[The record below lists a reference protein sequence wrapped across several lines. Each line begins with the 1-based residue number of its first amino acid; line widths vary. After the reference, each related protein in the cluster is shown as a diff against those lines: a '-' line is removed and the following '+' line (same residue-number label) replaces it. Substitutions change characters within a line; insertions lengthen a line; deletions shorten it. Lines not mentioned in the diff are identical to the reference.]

1 MHTRRYLR
9 ISSLRMRLMFG
20 AAVTVS
26 VFMLALFPALQQV
39 FTATLEESIE
49 QRLAADASAL
59 ISAAQIVKGQLH
71 MPEKL
76 PDEEFDILPARQLG
90 FIYGNKGGLLWRSRS
105 SENVTINYQPKYDG
119 HGHDFVR
126 AKDTQGRE
134 FFIYDV
140 EVDLLRGQSADFSIV
155 TMQPVSDYQS
165 MYDSL
170 RQQLY
175 VWLGLALLLL
185 LGFLWLGLGWGI
197 RSLRSLSAELDDVEN
212 GKRASLSDEHPR
224 ELLRLTRSLNRLLD
238 SERQQ
243 SERYRHSLDDLAH
256 SLKTPLAVLQ
266 GVGEVLSVQSD
277 SAEQARILQGQVN
290 RMSQQVSY
298 QLQRASLRK
307 SGLLRY
313 SVKLQPLLESLLDAL
328 GKVYREKRVQ
338 VSQVLTA
345 ELRVPVEKG
354 ALLELLGN
362 ILENAY
368 RLCVGEIRIS
378 AHLTTTHCELIV
390 EDDGPGV
397 PAHQRERILKRGER
411 LDTQYPGQGIG
422 TAVVKD
428 IIDSYG
434 GQLFVEDSVLGGA
447 QFRIIFPLNQADAL
461 SRF

>member
-1 MHTRRYLR
+1 MPLQNKNKA
-9 ISSLRMRLMFG
+9 SSLRMRLMFG
-20 AAVTVS
+20 AAFTVS
-26 VFMLALFPALQQV
+26 LFMLALFPALQQV
-39 FTATLEESIE
+39 FTSALEQSIE

-59 ISAAQIVKGQLH
+59 ISAASVSKGQLR

-90 FIYGNKGGLLWRSRS
+90 FIYDNKGSLLWRSRS
-105 SENVTINYQPKYDG
+105 SKNVNINYQPKYDG
-119 HGHDFVR
+119 AQNHEFLR
-126 AKDTQGRE
+126 AQDSEGRE

-140 EVDLLRGQSADFSIV
+140 EVDLLRGQSAYFSIV
-155 TMQPVSDYQS
+155 TMQPVSDYQA
-165 MYDSL
+165 MYGNL

-175 VWLGLALLLL
+175 VWLCFALLLL

-197 RSLRSLSAELDDVEN
+197 RSLRSLSAELDDVEM
-212 GKRASLSDEHPR
+212 GRRASLSDEHPR
-224 ELLRLTRSLNRLLD
+224 ELLRLTRSLNRLLE

-266 GVGEVLSVQSD
+266 GVGEVLSTQPSN
-277 SAEQARILQGQVN
+277 AEQVRTLQGQVN
-290 RMSQQVSY
+290 RMSQQISY
-298 QLQRASLRK
+298 QLQRARLRK

-313 SVKLQPLLESLLDAL
+313 QVKLKPLLDSLLEAL
-328 GKVYREKRVQ
+328 DKVYRDKRVQ
-338 VSQVLTA
+338 VTPVFSA
-345 ELRVPVEKG
+345 ELRVPVEQG

-368 RLCVGEIRIS
+368 RLCINEIRIS
-378 AHLTTTHCELIV
+378 AQLTANGCELMV

-397 PAHQRERILKRGER
+397 PKHQRERILKRGER

-434 GQLFVEDSVLGGA
+434 GQLFVEDSVLSGA
-447 QFRIIFPLNQADAL
+447 QFRIIFPLN
-461 SRF
+461 

>member
-1 MHTRRYLR
+1 MIKIPVRHKSRV
-9 ISSLRMRLMFG
+9 SSLRMRLMLG
-20 AAVTVS
+20 AAATVS

-39 FTATLEESIE
+39 FTAALEQSIE

-59 ISAAQIVKGQLH
+59 ISAASIVDGQLQ

-90 FIYGNKGGLLWRSRS
+90 FIYNNAGALLWRSRS
-105 SENVTINYQPKYDG
+105 TNTVKINYQPKYDG
-119 HGHDFVR
+119 HGHEFMRVHDSE
-126 AKDTQGRE
+126 GRE
-134 FFIYDV
+134 YFVYDV
-140 EVDLLRGQSADFSIV
+140 EVDLLRGQNADYSIV
-155 TMQPVSDYQS
+155 TVQPVSDYQE

-197 RSLRSLSAELDDVEN
+197 RSLRSLSAELDEVET
-212 GKRASLSDEHPR
+212 GQREALSDEHPR
-224 ELLRLTRSLNRLLD
+224 ELLRLTRSLNRLLE

-243 SERYRHSLDDLAH
+243 SARYRHSLDDLAH

-266 GVGEVLSVQSD
+266 GLSEVLAQQSGHHKH
-277 SAEQARILQGQVN
+277 AQTLQGQVN
-290 RMSQQVSY
+290 RMSQQISY

-313 SVKLQPLLESLLDAL
+313 QVKLKPLLASLIEALD
-328 GKVYREKRVQ
+328 KVYHDKQVRVTQ
-338 VSQVLTA
+338 AFSA
-345 ELRVPVEKG
+345 ELRVPVEQG
-354 ALLELLGN
+354 ALLELFGN

-368 RLCVGEIRIS
+368 RLCLGQIRIS
-378 AHLTTTHCELIV
+378 AQLHAAGCELIV

-397 PAHQRERILKRGER
+397 PKHQRERILKRGER

-434 GQLFVEDSVLGGA
+434 GQLFVEESELGGA
-447 QFRIIFPLNQADAL
+447 QFRVVFPLN
-461 SRF
+461 

>member
-1 MHTRRYLR
+1 MQHMHRDKKVT
-9 ISSLRMRLMFG
+9 SLRMRLMLG

-26 VFMLALFPALQQV
+26 LFMLALFPALQQV
-39 FTATLEESIE
+39 FTQSLEQAIE

-59 ISAAQIVKGQLH
+59 ISAARINNGQLQ

-90 FIYGNKGGLLWRSRS
+90 FIYDDKGTVLWRSRS
-105 SENVTINYQPKYDG
+105 SEDVKINYQPKYDG
-119 HGHDFVR
+119 HGHEFLR
-126 AKDTQGRE
+126 AKDGEGRE

-140 EVDLLRGQSADFSIV
+140 EVDLLRGKSADFSIV
-155 TMQPVSDYQS
+155 TMQPVSDYQK

-175 VWLGLALLLL
+175 VWLGFALLLL

-197 RSLRSLSAELDDVEN
+197 RSLRSLSAELDDVET
-212 GKRASLSDEHPR
+212 GKRAALSDEHPR
-224 ELLRLTRSLNRLLD
+224 ELLRLTRSLNRLLE

-266 GVGEVLSVQSD
+266 GVGEVLAAWPD
-277 SAEQARILQGQVN
+277 NAEQAGTLLGQVN
-290 RMSQQVSY
+290 RMSQQISY

-313 SVKLQPLLESLLDAL
+313 QVKLQPLLSSLLVAL
-328 GKVYREKRVQ
+328 DKVYRDKNVRVQ
-338 VSQVLTA
+338 QDFSA
-345 ELRVPVEKG
+345 ELRVPVEQG

-368 RLCVGEIRIS
+368 RLSVSEIRIS
-378 AHLTTTHCELIV
+378 AQLTENCCELIV

-397 PAHQRERILKRGER
+397 PRHQRERILQRGER

-422 TAVVKD
+422 IAVVKD
-428 IIDSYG
+428 IIGSYG
-434 GQLFVEDSVLGGA
+434 GEFFVEDSDLGGA
-447 QFRIIFPLNQADAL
+447 QFRVVFPLN
-461 SRF
+461 

>member
-1 MHTRRYLR
+1 MPLQKNNKA
-9 ISSLRMRLMFG
+9 SSLRVRLMIG
-20 AAVTVS
+20 AAITVS
-26 VFMLALFPALQQV
+26 VFMLALFPALQKV
-39 FTATLEESIE
+39 FTTALEESIE

-59 ISAAQIVKGQLH
+59 ISAARISGGQLQ

-90 FIYGNKGGLLWRSRS
+90 FIYDNKGRLLWRSRS
-105 SENVTINYQPKYDG
+105 SRNINIDYQPKFDG
-119 HGHDFVR
+119 RGHEFLR
-126 AKDTQGRE
+126 AKDSSGKE
-134 FFIYDV
+134 HYIYDV
-140 EVDLLRGQSADFSIV
+140 EVDLLRGKSAEFSIV
-155 TMQPVSDYQS
+155 TMQPASDYQV
-165 MYDSL
+165 MHKSL
-170 RQQLY
+170 RRQLY
-175 VWLGLALLLL
+175 VWLGFALLLL

-197 RSLRSLSAELDDVEN
+197 RSLRSLSAELDEVET

-224 ELLRLTRSLNRLLD
+224 ELLRLTRSLNRLLE

-266 GVGEVLSVQSD
+266 GVAEVLLKQFTSV
-277 SAEQARILQGQVN
+277 EQARVLQGQVN
-290 RMSQQVSY
+290 RMSQQISY

-313 SVKLQPLLESLLDAL
+313 QVKLKPLLGSLIDAL
-328 GKVYREKRVQ
+328 DKVYLDKGVVTTQSLPEG
-338 VSQVLTA
+338 
-345 ELRVPVEKG
+345 LRVPVEQG

-368 RLCVGEIRIS
+368 RLCVKEVRIS
-378 AHLTTTHCELIV
+378 ARLTDTECELTV

-397 PAHQRERILKRGER
+397 PKHQRERILKRGER

-434 GQLFVEDSVLGGA
+434 GQLFVEESSLGGA
-447 QFRIIFPLNQADAL
+447 QFRIVFPLN
-461 SRF
+461 

>member
-1 MHTRRYLR
+1 MQMRKKNKA
-9 ISSLRMRLMFG
+9 SSLRVRLMLG

-39 FTATLEESIE
+39 FTSALEESIE

-59 ISAAQIVKGQLH
+59 ISAARITQGKLR

-76 PDEEFDILPARQLG
+76 PEEEFDILPARQLG
-90 FIYGNKGGLLWRSRS
+90 FIYDNKGLLLWRSRS
-105 SENVTINYQPKYDG
+105 SENVKINYNPKYDG
-119 HGHDFVR
+119 RGHEFLR
-126 AKDTQGRE
+126 AEDAEGRE
-134 FFIYDV
+134 FFVYDV
-140 EVDLLRGQSADFSIV
+140 EVNLLRGMSADFSIV
-155 TMQPVSDYQS
+155 TMQPVSDYQL
-165 MYDSL
+165 MYDNL

-197 RSLRSLSAELDDVEN
+197 GSLRSLSAELDEVET
-212 GKRASLSDEHPR
+212 GKRAALSDEHPL
-224 ELLRLTRSLNRLLD
+224 ELLRLTRSLNRLLE

-266 GVGEVLSVQSD
+266 GVGEVISAQPSN
-277 SAEQARILQGQVN
+277 AEQARTLQGQVN
-290 RMSQQVSY
+290 RMNQQISY

-313 SVKLQPLLESLLDAL
+313 QVKLKPLLTSLIEALD
-328 GKVYREKRVQ
+328 KVYRDKRVVVQ
-338 VSQVLTA
+338 QDYSA
-345 ELRVPVEKG
+345 ELRVPVEQG

-368 RLCVGEIRIS
+368 RLCVSEIRIS
-378 AHLTTTHCELIV
+378 ARLSDMGCEFIV

-397 PAHQRERILKRGER
+397 PKHQRERILKRGER

-434 GQLFVEDSVLGGA
+434 GQLFVEDSTLGGA
-447 QFRIIFPLNQADAL
+447 QFRVIFPLN
-461 SRF
+461 

>member
-1 MHTRRYLR
+1 MPLQNKNKA
-9 ISSLRMRLMFG
+9 SSLRMRLMFG
-20 AAVTVS
+20 AAFTVS
-26 VFMLALFPALQQV
+26 LFMLALFPALQQV
-39 FTATLEESIE
+39 FTSALEQSIE

-59 ISAAQIVKGQLH
+59 ISAASVSKGQLR

-90 FIYGNKGGLLWRSRS
+90 FIYDNKGSLLWRSRS
-105 SENVTINYQPKYDG
+105 SKNVNINYQPKYDG
-119 HGHDFVR
+119 TQNHEFLR
-126 AKDTQGRE
+126 AQDSEGRE

-140 EVDLLRGQSADFSIV
+140 EVDLLRGQSAYFSIV
-155 TMQPVSDYQS
+155 TMQPVSDYQA
-165 MYDSL
+165 MYGNL

-175 VWLGLALLLL
+175 VWLCFALLLL

-197 RSLRSLSAELDDVEN
+197 RSLRSLSAELDDVEM
-212 GKRASLSDEHPR
+212 GRRASLSDEHPR
-224 ELLRLTRSLNRLLD
+224 ELLRLTRSLNRLLE

-266 GVGEVLSVQSD
+266 GVGEVLSTQPSN
-277 SAEQARILQGQVN
+277 AEQVRTLQGQVN
-290 RMSQQVSY
+290 RMSQQISY
-298 QLQRASLRK
+298 QLQRARLRK

-313 SVKLQPLLESLLDAL
+313 QVKLKPLLDSLLEAL
-328 GKVYREKRVQ
+328 DKVYRDKRVQ
-338 VSQVLTA
+338 VTPVFSA
-345 ELRVPVEKG
+345 ELRVPVEQG

-368 RLCVGEIRIS
+368 RLCINEIRIS
-378 AHLTTTHCELIV
+378 AQLTANGCELMV

-397 PAHQRERILKRGER
+397 PKHQRERILKRGER

-447 QFRIIFPLNQADAL
+447 QFRIIFPLN
-461 SRF
+461 

>member
-1 MHTRRYLR
+1 MQHMHRDKKVT
-9 ISSLRMRLMFG
+9 SLRMRLMLG

-26 VFMLALFPALQQV
+26 LFMLALLPALQQV
-39 FTATLEESIE
+39 FTQSLEQAIE

-59 ISAAQIVKGQLH
+59 ISAARINNGQLQ

-90 FIYGNKGGLLWRSRS
+90 FIYDDKGTVLWRSRS
-105 SENVTINYQPKYDG
+105 SEDVKINYQPKYDG
-119 HGHDFVR
+119 HGHEFLR
-126 AKDTQGRE
+126 AKDSEGRE

-140 EVDLLRGQSADFSIV
+140 EVDLLRGKSADFSIV
-155 TMQPVSDYQS
+155 TMQPVSDYQK

-175 VWLGLALLLL
+175 VWLGFALLLL

-197 RSLRSLSAELDDVEN
+197 RSLRSLSAELDDVET
-212 GKRASLSDEHPR
+212 GKRAALSDEHPR
-224 ELLRLTRSLNRLLD
+224 ELLRLTRSLNRLLE

-266 GVGEVLSVQSD
+266 GVGEVLAARPD
-277 SAEQARILQGQVN
+277 NAEQAGTLLGQVN
-290 RMSQQVSY
+290 RMSQQISY

-313 SVKLQPLLESLLDAL
+313 QVKLQPLLSSLLVAL
-328 GKVYREKRVQ
+328 DKVYRDKNVRVQ
-338 VSQVLTA
+338 QDFSA
-345 ELRVPVEKG
+345 ELRVPVEQG

-368 RLCVGEIRIS
+368 RLSVSEIRIS
-378 AHLTTTHCELIV
+378 AQLTENCCELIV

-397 PAHQRERILKRGER
+397 PRHQRERILQRGER

-422 TAVVKD
+422 IAVVKD
-428 IIDSYG
+428 IIGSYG
-434 GQLFVEDSVLGGA
+434 GEFFVEDSDLGGA
-447 QFRIIFPLNQADAL
+447 QFRVVFPLN
-461 SRF
+461 

>member
-1 MHTRRYLR
+1 MKIGKNNRKRVT
-9 ISSLRMRLMFG
+9 SLRMRLMLG

-26 VFMLALFPALQQV
+26 LFMLALFPALQQV
-39 FTATLEESIE
+39 FTSALEESIE

-59 ISAAQIVKGQLH
+59 ISAARISKGRLQ

-90 FIYGNKGGLLWRSRS
+90 FIYDHKGALLWRSRS
-105 SENVTINYQPKYDG
+105 SKNVYINYLPKYNGRG
-119 HGHDFVR
+119 HEFLR
-126 AKDTQGRE
+126 AEDTQGRE
-134 FFIYDV
+134 FFVYDV
-140 EVDLLRGQSADFSIV
+140 EINLLKGQSASFSIV

-165 MYDSL
+165 MYDNL

-197 RSLRSLSAELDDVEN
+197 RSLRSLSAELDEVET
-212 GKRASLSDEHPR
+212 GQRAALSDAHPR
-224 ELLRLTRSLNRLLD
+224 ELLRLTRSLNRLLE

-266 GVGEVLSVQSD
+266 GVAEVLSVQPGN
-277 SAEQARILQGQVN
+277 AEQAGTLQGQVT
-290 RMSQQVSY
+290 RMSQQISY

-313 SVKLQPLLESLLDAL
+313 SVKLKPLLGSLREALD
-328 GKVYREKRVQ
+328 KVYRDKGVQ
-338 VSQVLTA
+338 LTQNFSS
-345 ELRVPVEKG
+345 ELRVPVEQG

-368 RLCVGEIRIS
+368 RLCVSEIRVS
-378 AHLTTTHCELIV
+378 AQLTDTGCEITV

-397 PAHQRERILKRGER
+397 PKDQRARILKRGER

-434 GQLFVEDSVLGGA
+434 GELFVEDSSLGGA
-447 QFRIIFPLNQADAL
+447 QFRIVFPLNE
-461 SRF
+461 

>member
-1 MHTRRYLR
+1 MHMRKKNKA
-9 ISSLRMRLMFG
+9 SSLRVRLMLG

-39 FTATLEESIE
+39 FTSALEKSIE

-59 ISAAQIVKGQLH
+59 ISAASITQGRLR

-76 PDEEFDILPARQLG
+76 PEEEFDILPARQLG
-90 FIYGNKGGLLWRSRS
+90 FIYDNKGLLLWRSRS
-105 SENVTINYQPKYDG
+105 SENVQVNYNPKYDG
-119 HGHDFVR
+119 HGHKFLR
-126 AKDTQGRE
+126 TQDTEGRE
-134 FFIYDV
+134 FFVYDV
-140 EVDLLRGQSADFSIV
+140 EVNLLRGKSAAFSIV
-155 TMQPVSDYQS
+155 TMQPVSDYQA
-165 MYDSL
+165 MYDNL
-170 RQQLY
+170 RQQLDF
-175 VWLGLALLLL
+175 WLGFALLLL

-197 RSLRSLSAELDDVEN
+197 RSLRSLSAELDDVET
-212 GKRASLSDEHPR
+212 GKRAALSDEHPR
-224 ELLRLTRSLNRLLD
+224 ELLRLTRSLNRLLE

-266 GVGEVLSVQSD
+266 SVGEVISAQPSN
-277 SAEQARILQGQVN
+277 AEQARTLQGQVN
-290 RMSQQVSY
+290 RMNQQISY

-307 SGLLRY
+307 SALLRY
-313 SVKLQPLLESLLDAL
+313 QVKLQPLLASLVEALD
-328 GKVYREKRVQ
+328 KVYRDKQ
-338 VSQVLTA
+338 VALSQDYSA
-345 ELRVPVEKG
+345 ELRVPVEQG

-368 RLCVGEIRIS
+368 RLCRSEIRIT
-378 AHLTTTHCELIV
+378 ARLTKMHCELIV

-397 PAHQRERILKRGER
+397 PKHQRERILKRGER

-434 GQLFVEDSVLGGA
+434 GQLFVEDST
-447 QFRIIFPLNQADAL
+447 
-461 SRF
+461 

>member
-1 MHTRRYLR
+1 MQHMHRDKKVT
-9 ISSLRMRLMFG
+9 SLRMRLMLG

-26 VFMLALFPALQQV
+26 LFMLALFPALQQV
-39 FTATLEESIE
+39 FTQSLEQAIE

-59 ISAAQIVKGQLH
+59 ISAARINNGQLQ

-90 FIYGNKGGLLWRSRS
+90 FIYDDKGTVLWRSRS
-105 SENVTINYQPKYDG
+105 SEDVKINYQPKYDG
-119 HGHDFVR
+119 HGHEFLR
-126 AKDTQGRE
+126 AKDSEGRE

-140 EVDLLRGQSADFSIV
+140 EVDLLRGKSADFSIV
-155 TMQPVSDYQS
+155 TMQPVSDYQK

-175 VWLGLALLLL
+175 VWLGFALLLL

-197 RSLRSLSAELDDVEN
+197 RSLRSLSAELDDVET
-212 GKRASLSDEHPR
+212 GKRAALSDEHPR
-224 ELLRLTRSLNRLLD
+224 ELLRLTRSLNRLLE

-266 GVGEVLSVQSD
+266 GVGEVLAARPD
-277 SAEQARILQGQVN
+277 NAEQAGTLLGQVN
-290 RMSQQVSY
+290 RMSQQISY

-313 SVKLQPLLESLLDAL
+313 QVKLQPLLSSLLVAL
-328 GKVYREKRVQ
+328 DKVYRDKNVRVQ
-338 VSQVLTA
+338 QDFSA
-345 ELRVPVEKG
+345 ELRVPVEQG

-368 RLCVGEIRIS
+368 RLSVSEIRIS
-378 AHLTTTHCELIV
+378 AQLAENCCELIV

-397 PAHQRERILKRGER
+397 PRHQRERILQRGER

-422 TAVVKD
+422 IAVVKD
-428 IIDSYG
+428 IIGSYG
-434 GQLFVEDSVLGGA
+434 GEFFVEDSDLGGA
-447 QFRIIFPLNQADAL
+447 QFRVVFPLN
-461 SRF
+461 

>member
-1 MHTRRYLR
+1 MHSRRYLR
-9 ISSLRMRLMFG
+9 ISSLRMRLMLG
-20 AAVTVS
+20 AVVTVS
-26 VFMLALFPALQQV
+26 LFMLALFPALQQV

-59 ISAAQIVKGQLH
+59 ISAARIVKGQLR

-90 FIYGNKGGLLWRSRS
+90 FIYDNKGALLWRSRS

-290 RMSQQVSY
+290 RMSQQISY

-354 ALLELLGN
+354 ALLELLGS

>member
-1 MHTRRYLR
+1 MQHMHRDKKVT
-9 ISSLRMRLMFG
+9 SLRMRLMLG

-26 VFMLALFPALQQV
+26 LFMLALFPALQQV
-39 FTATLEESIE
+39 FTQSLEQAIE

-59 ISAAQIVKGQLH
+59 ISAARINNGQLQ

-90 FIYGNKGGLLWRSRS
+90 FIYDDKGTVLWRSRS
-105 SENVTINYQPKYDG
+105 SEDVKINYQPKYDG
-119 HGHDFVR
+119 HGHEFLR
-126 AKDTQGRE
+126 AKDSEGRE

-140 EVDLLRGQSADFSIV
+140 EVDLLRGKSADFSIV
-155 TMQPVSDYQS
+155 TMQPVSDYQK

-175 VWLGLALLLL
+175 VWLGFALLLL

-197 RSLRSLSAELDDVEN
+197 RSLRSLSAELDDVET
-212 GKRASLSDEHPR
+212 GKRAALSDEHPR
-224 ELLRLTRSLNRLLD
+224 ELLRLTRSLNRLLE

-266 GVGEVLSVQSD
+266 GVGEVLAARPD
-277 SAEQARILQGQVN
+277 NAEQAGTLLGQVN
-290 RMSQQVSY
+290 RMSQQISY

-313 SVKLQPLLESLLDAL
+313 QVKLQPLLSSLLVAL
-328 GKVYREKRVQ
+328 DKVYRDKNVRVQ
-338 VSQVLTA
+338 QNFSA
-345 ELRVPVEKG
+345 ELRVPVEQG

-368 RLCVGEIRIS
+368 RLSVSEIRIS
-378 AHLTTTHCELIV
+378 AQLTENCCELIV

-397 PAHQRERILKRGER
+397 PRHQRERILQRGER

-422 TAVVKD
+422 IAVVKD
-428 IIDSYG
+428 IIGSYG
-434 GQLFVEDSVLGGA
+434 GEFFVEDSDLGGA
-447 QFRIIFPLNQADAL
+447 QFRVVFPLN
-461 SRF
+461 

>member
-1 MHTRRYLR
+1 MHTPKTIRV
-9 ISSLRMRLMFG
+9 SSLRVRLMVG

-26 VFMLALFPALQQV
+26 LFMLALFPALQQV
-39 FTATLEESIE
+39 FTSALEESIE

-59 ISAAQIVKGQLH
+59 ISAARISNGQLR

-90 FIYGNKGGLLWRSRS
+90 FIYDNKGRLLWRSRS
-105 SENVTINYQPKYDG
+105 SNNVTINYQPKFDG
-119 HGHDFVR
+119 RGHEFLQAQDS
-126 AKDTQGRE
+126 DGRE

-155 TMQPVSDYQS
+155 TMQPASDYQT
-165 MYDSL
+165 MYDNL
-170 RQQLY
+170 HQQLY

-197 RSLRSLSAELDDVEN
+197 RSLRSLSAELDEVET
-212 GKRASLSDEHPR
+212 GRRESLSDDHPR
-224 ELLRLTRSLNRLLD
+224 ELLRLTRSLNRLLE

-266 GVGEVLSVQSD
+266 SVGEMLSEQPSNT
-277 SAEQARILQGQVN
+277 EQARTLHGQVN
-290 RMSQQVSY
+290 RMSQQISY

-313 SVKLQPLLESLLDAL
+313 QVKLAPLLESLIEALD
-328 GKVYREKRVQ
+328 KVYRDKRVRVTQ
-338 VSQVLTA
+338 VFAA
-345 ELRVPVEKG
+345 ELRVPVEQG

-362 ILENAY
+362 VLENAY
-368 RLCVGEIRIS
+368 RLCITEIRIS
-378 AHLTTTHCELIV
+378 AQLSATHCELVV

-397 PAHQRERILKRGER
+397 PEHQRERILKRGER

-428 IIDSYG
+428 IIDSYD
-434 GQLFVEDSVLGGA
+434 GQLFVEDSPLGGA
-447 QFRIIFPLNQADAL
+447 QFRILFPLN
-461 SRF
+461 

>member
-1 MHTRRYLR
+1 MAGRNKNKA
-9 ISSLRMRLMFG
+9 SSLRVRLMLG

-26 VFMLALFPALQQV
+26 LFMLALFPALQKV
-39 FTATLEESIE
+39 FSTALEESIE

-59 ISAAQIVKGQLH
+59 ISAAKITNGQLR
-71 MPEKL
+71 MPAKL

-90 FIYGNKGGLLWRSRS
+90 FIYDSEGVLLWRSRS
-105 SENVTINYQPKYDG
+105 SRHVSVDYQPKFDG
-119 HGHDFVR
+119 RGHEFVR
-126 AKDTQGRE
+126 ATDSAGKQYYV
-134 FFIYDV
+134 YDV
-140 EVDLLRGQSADFSIV
+140 EVDLLRGKSANFSIV
-155 TMQPVSDYQS
+155 TMQPASDYE
-165 MYDSL
+165 MMHHNL

-197 RSLRSLSAELDDVEN
+197 RSLRSLSAELDDVET
-212 GKRASLSDEHPR
+212 GKRAALSDEHPR
-224 ELLRLTRSLNRLLD
+224 ELLRLTRSLNRLLE

-266 GVGEVLSVQSD
+266 GVAEVLLKQFSSI
-277 SAEQARILQGQVN
+277 EQARVLQGQVN
-290 RMSQQVSY
+290 RMSQQISY

-313 SVKLQPLLESLLDAL
+313 QVKLKPLLDSLIEALD
-328 GKVYREKRVQ
+328 KVYRDKRVLIRQ
-338 VSQVLTA
+338 EFAA
-345 ELRVPVEKG
+345 ELRVPVEQG

-362 ILENAY
+362 VLENAY
-368 RLCVGEIRIS
+368 RLCINEIRVS
-378 AHLTTTHCELIV
+378 AKLTATECELIV

-397 PAHQRERILKRGER
+397 PKHQRERILKRGER

-434 GQLFVEDSVLGGA
+434 GQLFVEESALGGA
-447 QFRIIFPLNQADAL
+447 QFRIIFPLN
-461 SRF
+461 

>member
-1 MHTRRYLR
+1 MAVRKSKRS
-9 ISSLRMRLMFG
+9 SSLRVRLMLG
-20 AAVTVS
+20 AAITVS
-26 VFMLALFPALQQV
+26 LFMLALFPALQKV
-39 FTATLEESIE
+39 FTTALEESIE

-59 ISAAQIVKGQLH
+59 ISAARVSNGQLR

-90 FIYGNKGGLLWRSRS
+90 FIYDSQGVLLWRSRS
-105 SENVTINYQPKYDG
+105 SRNVTVNYQPKFDG
-119 HGHDFVR
+119 RGHEFLR
-126 AKDTQGRE
+126 IKDTAGNE
-134 FFIYDV
+134 HYVYDV
-140 EVDLLRGQSADFSIV
+140 EVDLLRGKSANFSIV
-155 TMQPVSDYQS
+155 TMQPSSDYQV
-165 MYDSL
+165 MHNSL

-197 RSLRSLSAELDDVEN
+197 RSLRSLSAELDDVET
-212 GKRASLSDEHPR
+212 GQRGALSDEHPR
-224 ELLRLTRSLNRLLD
+224 ELLRLTRSLNRLLE

-266 GVGEVLSVQSD
+266 GVAEVLLKQFSSI
-277 SAEQARILQGQVN
+277 EQARVLQGQVN
-290 RMSQQVSY
+290 RMSQQISY

-313 SVKLQPLLESLLDAL
+313 QVKLKPLLGSLVEALD
-328 GKVYREKRVQ
+328 KVYRDKRVLVTQ
-338 VSQVLTA
+338 DIA
-345 ELRVPVEKG
+345 KELRVPVEQA

-362 ILENAY
+362 VLENAY
-368 RLCVGEIRIS
+368 RLCIKEIRVS
-378 AHLTTTHCELIV
+378 AKLTVTNCELIV

-397 PAHQRERILKRGER
+397 PKHQRERILKRGER
-411 LDTQYPGQGIG
+411 LDTQFPGQGIG

-434 GQLFVEDSVLGGA
+434 GQLFVEESALGGA
-447 QFRIIFPLNQADAL
+447 QFRIIFPLN
-461 SRF
+461 

>member
-1 MHTRRYLR
+1 MQHMHRDKKVT
-9 ISSLRMRLMFG
+9 SLRMRLMLG

-26 VFMLALFPALQQV
+26 LFMLALFPALQQV
-39 FTATLEESIE
+39 FTQSLEQAIE

-59 ISAAQIVKGQLH
+59 ISAARINNGQLQ

-90 FIYGNKGGLLWRSRS
+90 FIYDDKGTVLWRSRS
-105 SENVTINYQPKYDG
+105 SEDVKINYQPKYDG
-119 HGHDFVR
+119 HGHEFLR
-126 AKDTQGRE
+126 AKDSEGRE

-140 EVDLLRGQSADFSIV
+140 EVDLLRGKSADFSIV
-155 TMQPVSDYQS
+155 TMQPVSDYQK

-175 VWLGLALLLL
+175 VWLGFALLLL

-197 RSLRSLSAELDDVEN
+197 RSLRSLSAELDDVET
-212 GKRASLSDEHPR
+212 GKRAALSDEHPR
-224 ELLRLTRSLNRLLD
+224 ELLRLTRSLNRLLE

-266 GVGEVLSVQSD
+266 GVGEVLAARPD
-277 SAEQARILQGQVN
+277 NAEQAGTLLGQVN
-290 RMSQQVSY
+290 RMSQQISY

-313 SVKLQPLLESLLDAL
+313 QVKLQPLLSSLLVAL
-328 GKVYREKRVQ
+328 DKVYRDKNVRVQ
-338 VSQVLTA
+338 QDFSA
-345 ELRVPVEKG
+345 ELRVPVEQG

-368 RLCVGEIRIS
+368 RLSVSEIRIS
-378 AHLTTTHCELIV
+378 AQLTENCCELIV

-397 PAHQRERILKRGER
+397 PRHQRERILQRGER

-422 TAVVKD
+422 IAVVKD

-434 GQLFVEDSVLGGA
+434 GEFFVEDSDLGGA
-447 QFRIIFPLNQADAL
+447 QFRVVFPLN
-461 SRF
+461 